1 MDQTK
6 QRDAVHSAVI
16 RLLREERER
25 QGVSNYELAPKAGLS
40 ASTMSLIERGLRNP
54 TLDTLLRIAGVLEVE
69 LGELLIQASAEVR
82 TRGKK
87 K

>member
-1 MDQTK
+1 MARQN

-40 ASTMSLIERGLRNP
+40 ASTLSLIERELRNP

-69 LGELLIQASAEVR
+69 LGEVLIQASAEVR
-82 TRGKK
+82 KLGKNG
-87 K
+87 